1 MAEKQR
7 FTRVP
12 VNAFKKI
19 VINAGILATDFNTE
33 RAEVAEENLLGAT
46 SGGISFSATPTFKDY
61 GEDID
66 NCPANTKELKRIDSI
81 DTKISGTMVT
91 IDALLA
97 KKLAVA
103 ADETNGKIVPR
114 DFLEDEDFSD
124 IWLIGDYTGDDGTG
138 FIAVRLINALNTG
151 GLQITTQN
159 KAKGQFVF
167 EFTGHYSLADTTVVP
182 YELYIMKAVA

>member
-12 VNAFKKI
+12 VNAFKQI
-19 VINAGILATDFNTE
+19 VINAGIIATNFDVE

-46 SGGISFSATPTFKDY
+46 SGGLSFSATPTFTDY

-66 NCPANTKELKRIDSI
+66 NCPANTKELKRLDSVEA
-81 DTKISGTMVT
+81 KISGTMVT
-91 IDALLA
+91 IDAPLA

-103 ADETNGKIVPR
+103 ADETDGKVVPR
-114 DFLEDEDFSD
+114 NFLDEDDFSD

-138 FIAVRLINALNTG
+138 YIAVRLINALNTG

-159 KAKGQFVF
+159 KAKGQFAF
-167 EFTGHYSLADTTVVP
+167 EFTGHYSMADTTVVP
-182 YELYIMKAVA
+182 YKLYVKKAVA